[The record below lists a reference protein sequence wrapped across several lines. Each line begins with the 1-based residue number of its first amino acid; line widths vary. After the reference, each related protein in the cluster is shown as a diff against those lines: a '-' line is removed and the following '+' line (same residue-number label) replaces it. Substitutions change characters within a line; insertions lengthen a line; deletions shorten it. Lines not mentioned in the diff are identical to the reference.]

1 MISFKDFIK
10 ILQEKVGDF
19 GATSEYVKPKEK
31 CYGKKQYYA
40 MLGKKVCAFK
50 RKR

>member
-1 MISFKDFIK
+1 MIIINEK
-10 ILQEKVGDF
+10 IGDF
-19 GATSEYVKPKEK
+19 GAFAKYHKPKEK